1 MGFDATCS
9 LVLVGEGD
17 SVVVEEEGGRED
29 IVMWMDHRAKEQAE
43 AINATKHQV
52 VHHCTVSR
60 VPPLSSSCWTMW
72 GEESP

>member
-17 SVVVEEEGGRED
+17 SVVAVEEGGRED

-52 VHHCTVSR
+52 VHHCTVS
-60 VPPLSSSCWTMW
+60 
-72 GEESP
+72 